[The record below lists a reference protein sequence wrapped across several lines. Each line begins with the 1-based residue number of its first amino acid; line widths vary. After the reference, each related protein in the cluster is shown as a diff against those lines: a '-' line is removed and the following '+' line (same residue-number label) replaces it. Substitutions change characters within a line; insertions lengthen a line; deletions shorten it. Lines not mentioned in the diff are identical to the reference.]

1 MLKSYNH
8 LVQENQSRGSEHN
21 VVNIQAEV
29 HGVTATLVDELSDL
43 VSLNPKERRRASK
56 K

>member
-21 VVNIQAEV
+21 VVNIQEEV
-29 HGVTATLVDELSDL
+29 HGVTATLVDEQGS
-43 VSLNPKERRRASK
+43 V
-56 K
+56 